1 MTEREPAVRVTLTQV
16 YALLLETSDAVKA
29 VKQDMNVGD
38 FHHRITKLE
47 EAKWKLTGAAGVF
60 GGVVSYLMTKLH
72 IH

>member
-1 MTEREPAVRVTLTQV
+1 MTEREPAVRVTLSQV
-16 YALLLETSDAVKA
+16 YTLLLETSDAVKE

-60 GGVVSYLMTKLH
+60 GGVVYYFLKK
-72 IH
+72 